1 MNITF
6 IGHRDIYSDCAQLDR
21 VLERVLEIDQS
32 LFFYTGGMGRF
43 DSMAATSV
51 RLLQKRNSSANIQ
64 LYLVLPYMSN
74 RLNVEKKYYESMY
87 DEIILPAELTNVH
100 YKAAIPLRNRWMVN
114 QSDFIIAYV
123 NRRFGGAYATYQY
136 AQKLGKPIINLADP
150 SVNENFTCI
159 FPPTAL

>member
-6 IGHRDIYSDCAQLDR
+6 IGHRDIYSDSSQLNR
-21 VLERVLEIDQS
+21 ILELILEIDQS
-32 LFFYTGGMGRF
+32 LFFYVGGMGRF
-43 DSMAATSV
+43 DAMAVTSV
-51 RLLQKRNSSANIQ
+51 RSLQRRNPLINIH

-74 RLNVEKKYYESMY
+74 RLNVERKYYESIC
-87 DEIILPAELTNVH
+87 DEIILPAELINVH

-114 QSDFIIAYV
+114 QSDFVIAYV
-123 NRRFGGAYATYQY
+123 SRRFGGAYTTYQY

-159 FPPTAL
+159 FLPTAL